1 MGKVFGL
8 AHTILGMTEI
18 VLWAETDASGSFH
31 FTAPLR
37 WAEDAEHALL
47 RAAGGDPGAFPRR
60 AVNSSYLRPLRAGD
74 KYTVDIGVERIGSSS
89 ITYWWRVLSGDAVC
103 VEGGHTAVHLDAT
116 GRPVPVPD
124 SLRSA
129 LEPHVRTKD

>member
-1 MGKVFGL
+1 MNGV
-8 AHTILGMTEI
+8 

-47 RAAGGDPGAFPRR
+47 RAAGGDPAAFPRR

-74 KYTVDIGVERIGSSS
+74 AYTVDIGVERIGSSS
-89 ITYWWRVLSGDAVC
+89 VTYSWRVLCGGEVC
-103 VEGGHTAVHLDAT
+103 VEGGHTAVHLDAS
-116 GRPVPVPD
+116 GRPTPVPD
-124 SLRSA
+124 ALRA
-129 LEPHVRTKD
+129 GLQPHLRTAA